1 MRSYPRPVRVLVPD
15 DDFTAVLAAV
25 RALRK
30 GGYEPW
36 LAMSV
41 PSAFAARSRA
51 TAGTVPVPDAGP
63 DPEGFVKALAEA
75 ADRLRVAAVVP
86 GTETSL
92 TVLAGREAD
101 FPDGVVLGVP
111 PREIV
116 ERAVDKSLLA
126 ELASDAGMKV
136 PETHTV
142 ARAHV
147 DGITYPAVVKPVTSS
162 VLVDGAV
169 RLGWVRKIGSAAEL
183 RAALEW
189 MPGDALIV
197 QPFLDGTLSASCG
210 VFWEGE
216 LLCVE
221 HQAARRIWPPD
232 CGVSSFAETVPA
244 DPELEQR
251 IAALLRAIGWSGI
264 FELQYIRRPDGDYV
278 IDLNTRFYGS
288 LALAVRSGLNLPAIW
303 LDLLLG
309 RAPRIGTY
317 RVGVRYRSEQRDA
330 RAIVHGFREG
340 RRLEA
345 LRACLPRPRTTH
357 GIFSF
362 TDPLP
367 FVCRLAGLKAEPGAL
382 PPAG

>member
-1 MRSYPRPVRVLVPD
+1 VRVLVPD

-25 RALRK
+25 RGLRK

-51 TAGTVPVPDAGP
+51 TAGTLPVPDAGS

-75 ADRLRVAAVVP
+75 AERLRVAAVVP

-92 TVLAGREAD
+92 TVLAGRQAD
-101 FPDGVVLGVP
+101 FPDDVVLGVP
-111 PREIV
+111 PPEIV
-116 ERAVDKSLLA
+116 QRAVDKSLLA
-126 ELASDAGMKV
+126 ELAAGAGLKV
-136 PETHTV
+136 PETKTV
-142 ARAHV
+142 VRADV
-147 DGITYPAVVKPVTSS
+147 DGVTYPAVVKPVTSS
-162 VLVDGAV
+162 VRVDGEV
-169 RLGWVRKIGSAAEL
+169 RLGWVRKIGTAAEL

-197 QPFLDGTLSASCG
+197 QPFLDGALSASCG

-216 LLCVE
+216 LLCIE
-221 HQAARRIWPPD
+221 HQVARRIWPPD
-232 CGVSSFAETVPA
+232 CGVSSYAETVEP
-244 DPELEQR
+244 DPGLEEK
-251 IAALLRAIGWSGI
+251 IAALLRAIGWTGI
-264 FELQYIRRPDGDYV
+264 FELQYIRRPEGDYV

-309 RAPRIGTY
+309 RTPRIGAY

-330 RAIVHGFREG
+330 RAIVHRFREG
-340 RRLEA
+340 RRAEA
-345 LRACLPRPRTTH
+345 LKACLPRPRTTH

-367 FVCRLAGLKAEPGAL
+367 FICRVAGLKAEPGAL
-382 PPAG
+382 PPAD